1 LIEVFASFWPVIG
14 NMRISAASGEALSV
28 YVVTM
33 IVSQTQDDP
42 PCETVRRMFIP
53 HINPNYAFYL
63 KTHLFV

>member
-1 LIEVFASFWPVIG
+1 
-14 NMRISAASGEALSV
+14 MRISAASGEALSV